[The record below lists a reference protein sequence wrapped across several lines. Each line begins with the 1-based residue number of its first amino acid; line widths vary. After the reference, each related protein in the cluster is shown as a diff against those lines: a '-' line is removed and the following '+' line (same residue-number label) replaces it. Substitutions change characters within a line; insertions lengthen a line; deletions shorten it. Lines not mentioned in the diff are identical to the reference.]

1 MVEHRLEAPT
11 ALVRIQLRP
20 QKKIKLMD
28 MFLLIIFIVWIMVR
42 LLPYANIRL
51 PQNLFRKKMRTR
63 NSSNLFEHHYLDSKA
78 FYLYRFKKIP
88 SITWVDNIDISK
100 AFGHIKGLHGQLIAE
115 IYQACSFNWDEKR
128 QEFQRT
134 IFVLKN
140 KVIVELAPQFANI
153 LYAPAKSDFADSLI
167 TAFSEFKL
175 PEKARDYEIN
185 IITFD
190 TTGLGLKSLAIKPTS
205 LDIGLYYNDDFE
217 EVNSIIRSR
226 LTQQK
231 DKGIVLLH
239 GMPGTGKTTYLRH
252 LIGELNKKVLFVSP
266 SVAGQLMNPEFIDL
280 LIDNP
285 NAVLI
290 IEDAENIIMDRK
302 HDGNSS
308 VSNLLNLSDG
318 LLSDCLNVQII
329 CTFNSSLSMIDSAL
343 MRKGRLIAHYEFGKL
358 TVPKAQRL
366 SKHLGFDTVINKP
379 MTVAEIANQH
389 EKEQKESRVTV
400 IGFRKEM
407 LEN

>member
-1 MVEHRLEAPT
+1 MNV
-11 ALVRIQLRP
+11 
-20 QKKIKLMD
+20 
-28 MFLLIIFIVWIMVR
+28 FLLIVSIVWVIAR
-42 LLPYANIRL
+42 LLPYINIRL
-51 PQNLFRKKMRTR
+51 SKVLFGKKIGAH
-63 NSSNLFEHHYLDSKA
+63 NSPNVFEHHYLESKA
-78 FYLYRFKKIP
+78 FYVYRFKIIP
-88 SITWVDNIDISK
+88 STTYIDDIDISK
-100 AFGHIKGLHGQLIAE
+100 AFAHIQNLYGPLIAD
-115 IYQACSFNWDEKR
+115 IYQACFFNKQEKK
-128 QEFQRT
+128 QQFQKT

-140 KVIVELAPQFANI
+140 KVIVELASDFAKI
-153 LYAPAKSDFADSLI
+153 LYAPAKSGFADSLI
-167 TAFSEFKL
+167 TALSEFKL

-190 TTGLGLKSLAIKPTS
+190 NNGLDLKALAIKPTS
-205 LDIGLYYNDDFE
+205 LDLDLYYNDDFK
-217 EVNSIIRSR
+217 EVNDIIRSR
-226 LTQQK
+226 LSQQD

-285 NAVLI
+285 NAILV

-302 HDGNSS
+302 HNGNSS

-358 TVPKAQRL
+358 TVNKAQRL
-366 SKHLGFDTVINKP
+366 SDHLGLKQVIVKP
-379 MTVAEIANQH
+379 MTLAE
-389 EKEQKESRVTV
+389 VTNPDAREFEV
-400 IGFRKEM
+400 KKTKMIGFSTSVM
-407 LEN
+407 EN

>member
-1 MVEHRLEAPT
+1 
-11 ALVRIQLRP
+11 
-20 QKKIKLMD
+20 
-28 MFLLIIFIVWIMVR
+28 MFLAILFIAWILVR
-42 LLPYANIRL
+42 LLPSVRIRL
-51 PQNLFRKKMRTR
+51 PRNLFRKKLRAQNR
-63 NSSNLFEHHYLDSKA
+63 SSIFEHYYIESKA
-78 FYLYRFKKIP
+78 FYVNRFKKIP
-88 SITWVDNIDISK
+88 STTYVDDIDVSK
-100 AFGHIKGLHGQLIAE
+100 AFAHVRELYGKLIAE
-115 IYQACSFNWDEKR
+115 VYQACSFNREERK
-128 QEFQRT
+128 QQFQKT
-134 IFVLKN
+134 ILVLKN
-140 KVIVELAPQFANI
+140 KVIVEVAPNFARI
-153 LYAPAKSDFADSLI
+153 LYAPAKWDFADRLI
-167 TAFSEFKL
+167 TSLSEFKL

-185 IITFD
+185 IITAD
-190 TTGLGLKSLAIKPTS
+190 STGLGLKSLAIKPTS
-205 LDIGLYYNDDFE
+205 LDVGLYYNDDFK
-217 EVNSIIRSR
+217 EVNAIIRSR
-226 LTQQK
+226 LTQQN

-266 SVAGQLMNPEFIDL
+266 SVASQLMNPEFIDL

-302 HDGNSS
+302 HNGNSS

-343 MRKGRLIAHYEFGKL
+343 MRKGRLIAHYEFVKL
-358 TVPKAQRL
+358 TVPKAQKL
-366 SKHLGFDTVINKP
+366 SKHLGFDTVIDKP

-389 EKEQKESRVTV
+389 EMEQKENRARV

-407 LEN
+407 MEN